1 MSNRAGHAK
10 AHACRVRLWIDEA
23 KDARGLEILDHG
35 VGLPD
40 DRRAGTGMISMR
52 ERAAKLGG
60 MCAVAPA
67 APVAT
72 RGLARLPL
80 PKASRGGIGSAVRVA
95 LYLEETSWKAPAFS

>member
-1 MSNRAGHAK
+1 MTNLAGHAK

-23 KDARGLEILDHG
+23 KDRRGLEILDDG
-35 VGLPD
+35 VVLPE
-40 DRRAGTGMISMR
+40 DRRAGMGMASMR
-52 ERAAKLGG
+52 ERTAELGG

-72 RGLARLPL
+72 HWPACRCPIPAG
-80 PKASRGGIGSAVRVA
+80 GGIGSVVRVA